1 MPATI
6 KILHLED
13 MPTDAMLVRY
23 ALEKAKLNFEKLD
36 VDTKESYI
44 AAIHEFKPDI
54 ILSDHS
60 LPSFNST
67 EALDILKKSG
77 LYVPFI
83 LITAT
88 ISEEFAVSV
97 MQMGAADYILKDR
110 LQRLPNAVLNA
121 LEKFRIDAER
131 KKAYD
136 ELNRLF
142 NTIDEV
148 FFSRDMVNNR
158 LIQISPACKKM
169 YGYTS
174 EEFLADPE
182 IWSKRIHPD
191 NAGLKQQ
198 NDERLRRGETVIVQY
213 KIIHKDKGLCWAE
226 SKIIPTLDDNGMLVR
241 IDGVTRDI
249 TDQKDAEEQQRLD
262 ELALLRS
269 EANLRS
275 VFENTDLCI
284 VLFDSDL
291 KIVSYNTN
299 ALSQSVRVFGKKLSV
314 GNSALNYFPKDR
326 WSAINN
332 IIEKIKKG
340 ETVDYETIYK
350 IADGGKEWFDVRWVG
365 IFNDEKENLGII
377 LTLKNITEKKNADL
391 HREKMTADLMKRN
404 QDLEQFTYIISHNLR
419 APVANITGL
428 ADILSCYDHPDEEC
442 VGAIN
447 ALSKAV
453 TNLDQVILDLN
464 TILQTAHEVNEKIE
478 VVSLPLLVEEV
489 IAEIGSI
496 IDKNHASVICEFNG
510 ISEIATIKSYLYSVF
525 HNLVV
530 NGIKYRRSE
539 EDPRICIKTCQQ
551 ADKMFIR
558 FTDNG
563 KGIDLERFGRHL
575 FGLYKRFDFSVEGKG
590 MGLFMVKMQ
599 VEALSGIISVKSEP
613 GAGSEFLV
621 ELPL

>member
-326 WSAINN
+326 WSAFNN

-613 GAGSEFLV
+613 GTGSEFLV